1 MSRVLILGADF
12 GGLRAATPLSE
23 SLSGEAQVTLIDGSD
38 SVFFG
43 FSKLDVLLGGRA
55 ADQVLL
61 PYKALALPGVEFR
74 QELTTAIDAKQRHV
88 RTENGSYEAD
98 FLVIAL
104 GAEYD
109 PTATA
114 GFIEDGYQYF
124 TLAGAERL
132 RDALASF
139 EGGTE

>member
-12 GGLRAATPLSE
+12 GGLEVTTPLSE

-43 FSKLDVLLGGRA
+43 FSKLDVLLPSG
-55 ADQVLL
+55 V
-61 PYKALALPGVEFR
+61 LALPGVGFG
-74 QELTTAIDAKQRHV
+74 QELVTAIDAKHRHG
-88 RTENGSYEAD
+88 RTENRSYRAD
-98 FLVIAL
+98 FLVVAPD
-104 GAEYD
+104 AECD
-109 PTATA
+109 PAATA
-114 GFIEDGYQYF
+114 GFIEDGYEYF

-139 EGGTE
+139 EGGTK